1 VDVVALCV
9 MLALPWLGLVEPNEA
24 LAGLSSN
31 AVFSIINSEKKDVTY
46 G

>member
-1 VDVVALCV
+1 MPVITDE
-9 MLALPWLGLVEPNEA
+9 LPSMS
-24 LAGLSSN
+24 GLSSN